1 MPDNIVSVQGKL
13 RIVFMGTPKFALQI
27 LEAVIREGH
36 NIQAVYS
43 QPSRSSGRGKK
54 VKQTIIGDFALENG
68 FKLITPKTLKDAVV
82 AEKIAII
89 DPEVIIVAAY
99 GLILPRAI
107 LEIPRFG
114 CLNVHAS
121 LLPRWR
127 GAAPVQRAILAGDVE
142 TGVTIMKMEEG
153 LDTGPIL
160 MEERISISDRETS
173 GSLEQRLGQ
182 IGGKLI
188 TKTLSN
194 IEETTIASRPQPQVG
209 ITYAEKIEKSEGQ
222 VDWALSAEELDRKIR
237 AFQPSPGAWFIFNGE
252 RIKIL
257 DAIAVAGSSSPGR
270 LVEGLVVGCGK
281 GLLDIKVVQRQGKKP
296 MSATDFLN
304 GFRISPGTVFN

>member
-1 MPDNIVSVQGKL
+1 MASVHGKL

-27 LEAVIREGH
+27 LDAVIREGH
-36 NIQAVYS
+36 SIQAIYS

-54 VKQTIIGDFALENG
+54 VKQTLIGDFALKNG

-82 AEKIAII
+82 AEELAII
-89 DPEVIIVAAY
+89 DPEIIIVAAY

-127 GAAPVQRAILAGDVE
+127 GAAPVQRAILGGDVE

-160 MEERISISDRETS
+160 MEERLSIGDRETG
-173 GSLEQRLGQ
+173 GSLEERLSQ
-182 IGGKLI
+182 IGGELI

-194 IEETTIASRPQPQVG
+194 IEETTKAIRHQPRDG

-222 VDWALSAEELDRKIR
+222 VDWTFSAEELDRKIR

-257 DAIAVAGSSSPGR
+257 EAIAIAGSSSAGM
-270 LVEGLVVGCGK
+270 LVEGFVVGCGK
-281 GLLDIKVVQRQGKKP
+281 GLLNIKVVQRQGKKP
-296 MSATDFLN
+296 MSAADFLN
-304 GFRISPGTVFN
+304 GFRISSGTFLN